1 MNASPTSPWTVQL
14 ASGLRLQLPP
24 SLGSLST
31 YVALEQER
39 WFEPE
44 ISLVRHLMQPG
55 QDALDI
61 GANHGFY
68 ALEMARCGPHS
79 HVWAF
84 EPTQA
89 PRSLLTASVR
99 DNGFDARITVV
110 PAGLAEH
117 DCEAEFSVGEHSE
130 FNHRGDGTGAVERVQ
145 LFALDGF
152 LGRHAPGRRIG
163 LVKLDAE
170 GEEPRIIAGGRRFF
184 AEQQPVVVFE
194 LKHGSAINL
203 ALLEQWRALGYGLFR
218 WSEALS
224 LLLPFD
230 EREGELDFA
239 LNLVAVTP
247 LRQAELA
254 RRGLLL
260 TVEAMASRPVPAVRP
275 EALSTWCS
283 TPALAGLGTPGAP
296 AVQGSRWLQ
305 AVAAV
310 AAAHSQAGLSPAE
323 RVALLLAA
331 HDAVDPR
338 TATPEEV
345 VLRVHVLHALGRPSA
360 ALRLGRAV
368 LQQWPTGAL
377 KAGAGL
383 PLVPPERAD
392 LRFVPQRSPRN
403 WLGQR
408 LAEYVSRRSAW
419 SSFFQR
425 GSSEAWAALVRD
437 LDHSP
442 EIERRCLLSHLVND
456 VVPSVSAVRWLPD
469 AAHTANPAIWRALLD
484 TSRTG
489 AGVTAPAV
497 AASPGCAAQPTH
509 PHVGSALASPGVL
522 TEFTALFERPTTPLN
537 A

>member
-1 MNASPTSPWTVQL
+1 MQL

-24 SLGSLST
+24 SLSSLST

-55 QDALDI
+55 EDALDI

-117 DCEAEFSVGEHSE
+117 DCEAEFSVGGHSE

-194 LKHGSAINL
+194 LTHGTRVNL
-203 ALLEQWRALGYGLFR
+203 ELLQQWQALGYGLFR
-218 WSEALS
+218 WSEPLA

-230 EREGELDFA
+230 EREGELEFV
-239 LNLVAVTP
+239 LNLVAVAP
-247 LRQAELA
+247 RRQAELA
-254 RRGLLL
+254 ARGLLL
-260 TVEAMASRPVPAVRP
+260 TAEAMATRPLPVVGP
-275 EALSTWCS
+275 EALSIWCS
-283 TPALAGLGTPGAP
+283 TPALADLGTLQPP
-296 AVQGSRWLQ
+296 AGQARRWLQ

-323 RVALLLAA
+323 RVAFLLAA
-331 HDAVDPR
+331 HDTVDPR
-338 TATPEEV
+338 TATPEET
-345 VLRVHVLHALGRPSA
+345 VLRVHVLHALGRPAA
-360 ALRLGRAV
+360 ALRLSRAM
-368 LQQWPTGAL
+368 LQQWQPGTL
-377 KAGAGL
+377 QAGAGL
-383 PLVPPERAD
+383 PMVPPERTD
-392 LRFVPQRSPRN
+392 LRLVPQRAPGD
-403 WLGQR
+403 WLRQR
-408 LAEYVSRRSAW
+408 VAEFVERRSRW
-419 SSFFQR
+419 SSRFLR
-425 GSSEAWAALVRD
+425 GCTASWAALITD
-437 LDHSP
+437 PDHSP
-442 EIERRCLLSHLVND
+442 EIERRYLLSHLVND
-456 VVPSVSAVRWLPD
+456 SVPSVSVLRWLPD
-469 AAHTANPAIWRALLD
+469 AAHTANPAIWRALID
-484 TSRTG
+484 TSRTLAG
-489 AGVTAPAV
+489 ATASAA
-497 AASPGCAAQPTH
+497 AASPGRAAQTTTPRM
-509 PHVGSALASPGVL
+509 GSALASPRVL
-522 TEFTALFERPTTPLN
+522 TEFTALFDRPN
-537 A
+537 ALLRT